1 MLGGASFPLS
11 WLAPGLPELHE
22 TILGPW
28 GSWDCLGFL
37 GASEPLYLGVPCG
50 SWRSLMLLGLLGALG
65 SWGSLGL
72 LELLRALGFLGA
84 LGLLGLLGA
93 LGLQG
98 LLGFLGALGA
108 PGAGL

>member
-1 MLGGASFPLS
+1 MFGGASFPLS

-28 GSWDCLGFL
+28 GSWGCLGFL
-37 GASEPLYLGVPCG
+37 GASESLYLGIPCG
-50 SWRSLMLLGLLGALG
+50 SWRSLMLLGLLGLLGALG

-84 LGLLGLLGA
+84 LG
-93 LGLQG
+93 
-98 LLGFLGALGA
+98 A